1 MPIETVEAIPLLAQI
16 HLRTREH
23 KEELWELA
31 VRAFQAGATPASIAR
46 VMGLSET
53 EIGQLSQALSAAT
66 ADSVN
71 IPASQAS

>member
-23 KEELWELA
+23 KEELWGLA
-31 VRAFQAGATPASIAR
+31 VRAFLAGATPSSIAR

-53 EIGQLSQALSAAT
+53 EIGQLAQALSAA
-66 ADSVN
+66 AAEGDD